1 MIQVFLIGVGAGA
14 ATALLFASL
23 ASGSPLAVVLFYLA
37 PLPILIAAL
46 GWSHYAAL
54 VAAIAAAASLA
65 ALFNVT
71 LFVAFLI
78 GVGLPAWWLG
88 YLALLARPVEGVPG
102 GLEWYPTGHLVVWTA
117 ILGAAAVIAGMLYFG
132 TDEASFRASLK
143 SFLERVFRSA
153 ERLGADTPVPLPPS
167 IDSGRV
173 IDLMVVAL
181 PPTAAVFT
189 TATNMLNLWLAGRIV
204 RISGRLNRPP
214 SDLSTMRFPVYAPA
228 LIGVAFVA
236 SFLPGMVGHFGVVVT
251 ASMLLAYAILGL
263 AVMHAITRGMKSR
276 PFALGGLY
284 AAVIIFGWPMLFL
297 SMLGLADT
305 AFDLRGRVAA
315 KQANSSRN
323 NPTNPS

>member
-1 MIQVFLIGVGAGA
+1 MMQVFLIGIGAGA
-14 ATALLFASL
+14 ATALLFASV

-65 ALFNVT
+65 AVFNVT
-71 LFVAFLI
+71 LFIAFLI

-102 GLEWYPTGHLVVWTA
+102 GLEWYPAGHLVVWTA
-117 ILGAAAVIAGMLYFG
+117 MLGSAVVVAGILYFG

-153 ERLGADTPVPLPPS
+153 ERIGADSPLPLPS
-167 IDSGRV
+167 SADSGRV
-173 IDLMVVAL
+173 IEFMVALL

-189 TATNMLNLWLAGRIV
+189 TATNMLNLWLASRVV
-204 RISGRLNRPP
+204 RISGRLHRPP
-214 SDLSTMRFPVYAPA
+214 SDLSAMRFPVYAPA
-228 LIGVAFVA
+228 LIGGAFVA
-236 SFLPGMVGHFGVVVT
+236 SFLPGLFGHFGVVVT
-251 ASMLLAYAILGL
+251 ASMMLAYAILGL
-263 AVMHAITRGMKSR
+263 AVMHAITRGMNSR

-284 AAVIIFGWPMLFL
+284 AAVVIFGWPMLLL

-305 AFDLRGRVAA
+305 AFDLRGRAA
-315 KQANSSRN
+315 RRHNSPPN
-323 NPTNPS
+323 NPTQI